1 MNLFQRMHQNLQTN
15 HFESNCTNKYS
26 HQVPQVAMQQDIRL
40 SNLFPLF
47 CLDNVCKPTPS
58 RVSSNTQQRS
68 HKDTPTVE
76 EMLGINEHIQDK
88 LMSGQHSAQNGNV
101 VLDISKV
108 RDVDSRQQ
116 KH

>member
-1 MNLFQRMHQNLQTN
+1 
-15 HFESNCTNKYS
+15 
-26 HQVPQVAMQQDIRL
+26 MQQGTRL

-47 CLDNVCKPTPS
+47 CLDNVCKLTS
-58 RVSSNTQQRS
+58 SKVSSNTQQKS
-68 HKDTPTVE
+68 HKDTPTAE
-76 EMLGINEHIQDK
+76 EMFGINDHVQDK
-88 LMSGQHSAQNGNV
+88 LLSGQHSAQNGN